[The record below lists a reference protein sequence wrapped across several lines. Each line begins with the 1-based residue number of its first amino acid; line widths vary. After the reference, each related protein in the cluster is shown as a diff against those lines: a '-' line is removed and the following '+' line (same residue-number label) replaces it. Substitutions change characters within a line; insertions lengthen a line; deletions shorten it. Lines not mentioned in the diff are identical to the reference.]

1 MREMAG
7 AALVLATGYGIG
19 KVLAG
24 PFARRPGQLR
34 DLQLGA
40 AVLET
45 EIWHGCTMLPD
56 AMGRAARAVPEPV
69 SVLFAETAR
78 LLAPGMGAAE
88 AWSRALDSFYP
99 DSACDDDDRG
109 ILLSLGPLLGRSDR
123 EDQRRHLKL
132 LCERLAGQEARAM
145 VARQRYERL
154 WSYVGVLSAAAA
166 ILVFA

>member
-34 DLQLGA
+34 DLQMA
-40 AVLET
+40 IAVLDT
-45 EIWHGCTMLPD
+45 EIWHGCSMLPD
-56 AMGRAARAVPEPV
+56 AMSRAARAVADPAA
-69 SVLFAETAR
+69 VLFAETAR
-78 LLAPGMGAAE
+78 LLAPGLGAAE
-88 AWSRALDSFYP
+88 AWSRAVDRFYP
-99 DSACDDDDRG
+99 DSACDEDDRA

-123 EDQRRHLKL
+123 EDQRRHLQL
-132 LCERLAGQEARAM
+132 LRERLAGQEARAM

-154 WSYVGVLSAAAA
+154 WSYVGVLSAAAV